1 MMLKIIFYQK
11 IPPIFNKK
19 QIFLESHSVNKE
31 KNLVNN
37 PNLKNRV
44 NKNMF
49 QIITSFQKA
58 NKIFKMQ
65 LFIKISK
72 HLHHNIKISKIMF
85 KILLKNFKFYLR
97 KFNKDLVKKMDQF
110 KIEVTVK
117 IPKVFKTN
125 NFINYK
131 IRRITMKK
139 AL

>member
-1 MMLKIIFYQK
+1 
-11 IPPIFNKK
+11 
-19 QIFLESHSVNKE
+19 VNKE
-31 KNLVNN
+31 KFLVNN

-49 QIITSFQKA
+49 QIITNFQKA

-65 LFIKISK
+65 LFIKIFK
-72 HLHHNIKISKIMF
+72 YLHHNIKISKIMF
-85 KILLKNFKFYLR
+85 KILLRNFKFYLR

-125 NFINYK
+125 NFINNK

>member
-1 MMLKIIFYQK
+1 
-11 IPPIFNKK
+11 
-19 QIFLESHSVNKE
+19 
-31 KNLVNN
+31 
-37 PNLKNRV
+37 
-44 NKNMF
+44 
-49 QIITSFQKA
+49 
-58 NKIFKMQ
+58 
-65 LFIKISK
+65 
-72 HLHHNIKISKIMF
+72 MF
-85 KILLKNFKFYLR
+85 KILPRNFKFYLK